1 MTATGMPARRP
12 TTLLGVCAAHV
23 ALGWALLTLG
33 SDGAPSSARASW
45 EDGFRLVSVHL
56 LSAASPGVIAP
67 AAVRPREVNTP
78 LPPPTPPARRAAMVE
93 APRASPAAAPAA
105 PPAAVSLE
113 ATGSAAAES
122 STLVDAATVAAA
134 RPERPEPAA
143 NPPPLL
149 TPTAAP
155 NGVAGRSDSPP
166 VIVAQADRR
175 QCPPAP
181 HPAALRE
188 RGIEGAVVLRV
199 KVDVQGRAADV
210 QLLSGSGWRL
220 FDEAALQQV
229 RGCRFFPATQ
239 GGQAIDSWVEFP
251 VRFALSG

>member
-1 MTATGMPARRP
+1 MMGMPARRP

-33 SDGAPSSARASW
+33 TDGAPSSARARL

-56 LSAASPGVIAP
+56 LSAAAPGVMAP
-67 AAVRPREVNTP
+67 VAVRAQEANTLP
-78 LPPPTPPARRAAMVE
+78 PPPTPPAPQAAIAEAVRAA
-93 APRASPAAAPAA
+93 PAAAPAA
-105 PPAAVSLE
+105 LPAAVAIE
-113 ATGSAAAES
+113 APGPAAAES
-122 STLVDAATVAAA
+122 STQADAALVAAA

-143 NPPPLL
+143 NTPSSF
-149 TPTAAP
+149 TPTPLP
-155 NGVAGRSDSPP
+155 NGVAGRSESPP
-166 VIVAQADRR
+166 VVVAQADRGH
-175 QCPPAP
+175 CPPAP

-199 KVDVQGRAADV
+199 KVDVQGRAAEV
-210 QLLSGSGWRL
+210 QLLAGSGWRL

-229 RGCRFFPATQ
+229 RACRFLPATQ
-239 GGQAIDSWVEFP
+239 GGRAIDSWVEFP